1 MKSIIQSAYALNHS
15 YAYCAGSPMKGKLM
29 KLLKDILRGVLIG
42 ISNIIPGVS
51 GGTMAVSMGIYDT
64 IISSITNLFKD
75 FKKSILTLLPYLIG
89 MLLGIGGLSFA
100 IEYFFGHFPLQTGL
114 LFIGLILG
122 GLPSITKRLKGKG
135 LSITNVVLFLI
146 FFAAIILLQL
156 FSGERV
162 TELTTSF
169 QLVQTL
175 KLFVVGMVASATMVI
190 PGVSGSLILML
201 LGFYTPVVETI
212 STFIKGL
219 LAFDQAAI
227 LGGIVILIPF
237 GIGVVVGMFAIAKLI
252 EFLLAKFEAP
262 TYSSILGLVIAS
274 PVVVFMTLEGIT
286 FSVFSILTGIIA
298 LAIGFFIALK
308 LGNE

>member
-1 MKSIIQSAYALNHS
+1 
-15 YAYCAGSPMKGKLM
+15 M
-29 KLLKDILRGVLIG
+29 KLFKDILKGVLIG
-42 ISNIIPGVS
+42 VSNIIPGVS
-51 GGTMAVSMGIYDT
+51 GGTMAVSMGIYDS
-64 IISSITNLFKD
+64 IITSITNLFKD

-100 IEYFFGHFPLQTGL
+100 INYFFNNFPLQTGL

-135 LSITNVVLFLI
+135 FSVTNCILFLL

-156 FSGERV
+156 FSGERIAV
-162 TELTTSF
+162 LTTNF
-169 QLVQTL
+169 QFVQTL
-175 KLFVVGMVASATMVI
+175 KLFFVGMVASATMVI

-201 LGFYTPVVETI
+201 IGFYTPVIESI
-212 STFIKGL
+212 SSFIKGL
-219 LAFDQAAI
+219 LAFDTTAI
-227 LGGIVILIPF
+227 LGGFVILIPF

-252 EFLLAKFEAP
+252 EFLLARFEVP

-274 PVVVFMTLEGIT
+274 PIVVFMTLEGVT
-286 FSVFSILTGIIA
+286 WCVLSILTGLA
-298 LAIGFFIALK
+298 MLAIGFMIALK

>member
-1 MKSIIQSAYALNHS
+1 
-15 YAYCAGSPMKGKLM
+15 M
-29 KLLKDILRGVLIG
+29 KLLKDILKGVLIG
-42 ISNIIPGVS
+42 VSNIIPGVS
-51 GGTMAVSMGIYDT
+51 GGTMAVSMGIYDS

-89 MLLGIGGLSFA
+89 MLLGIGGLSFV
-100 IEYFFGHFPLQTGL
+100 INYFFEDFPLQTGL

-135 LSITNVVLFLI
+135 FSVVNLILFLI
-146 FFAAIILLQL
+146 FFASIIILQL
-156 FSGERV
+156 LSGERIAV
-162 TELTTSF
+162 LTTDF
-169 QLVQTL
+169 ELIQTL
-175 KLFVVGMVASATMVI
+175 KLFLVGMVASATMVI

-201 LGFYTPVVETI
+201 LGFYTPVVEKI
-212 STFIKGL
+212 SSFIKGL
-219 LAFDQAAI
+219 LAMDTSAI
-227 LGGIVILIPF
+227 LGGFVILIPF

-274 PVVVFMTLEGIT
+274 PVVVLMTLEGVTWST
-286 FSVFSILTGIIA
+286 FPILTGIVT
-298 LAIGFFIALK
+298 LAIGFFIAIK

>member
-1 MKSIIQSAYALNHS
+1 
-15 YAYCAGSPMKGKLM
+15 M
-29 KLLKDILRGVLIG
+29 KLLKDILKGVLIG

-64 IISSITNLFKD
+64 IISAITNLFKD

-89 MLLGIGGLSFA
+89 MLLGIGALSFA
-100 IEYFFGHFPLQTGL
+100 IEYLFGHFPLQTGL

-135 LSITNVVLFLI
+135 FSIVNAMLFVI
-146 FFAAIILLQL
+146 FFASIILLQVL
-156 FSGERV
+156 SGERIAV
-162 TELTTSF
+162 LTTSF
-169 QLVQTL
+169 QLLQTI
-175 KLFVVGMVASATMVI
+175 KLFFVGMIASATMVI

-201 LGFYTPVVETI
+201 LGFYTPIVEMI

-227 LGGIVILIPF
+227 IGGFIILVPF
-237 GIGVVVGMFAIAKLI
+237 GIGVIVGMFAIAKLI
-252 EFLLAKFEAP
+252 EFLLSNFEAA

-274 PVVVFMTLEGIT
+274 PVAVFMTLEG
-286 FSVFSILTGIIA
+286 VKLNPVSILSGIIT
-298 LAIGFFIALK
+298 LVIGFIIALK

>member
-1 MKSIIQSAYALNHS
+1 
-15 YAYCAGSPMKGKLM
+15 M
-29 KLLKDILRGVLIG
+29 KLLKDILKGVIIG

-75 FKKSILTLLPYLIG
+75 FKKSILTLLPYIIG

-100 IEYFFGHFPLQTGL
+100 IEYLFGHFPLQTGL

-135 LSITNVVLFLI
+135 FSITNASLFLL

-156 FSGERV
+156 FSGERLAV
-162 TELTTSF
+162 LTQNF
-169 QLVQTL
+169 EVVQTI
-175 KLFVVGMVASATMVI
+175 KLFLVGMIASATMVI

-212 STFIKGL
+212 SNFIKGL
-219 LAFDQAAI
+219 IALDQAAI
-227 LGGIVILIPF
+227 LGGFIILIPF
-237 GIGVVVGMFAIAKLI
+237 GLGVVIGIFVIAKLI
-252 EFLLAKFEAP
+252 EFLLARFEAP

-274 PVVVFMTLEGIT
+274 PIVVFMTLEGIT
-286 FSVFSILTGIIA
+286 LNITSILTSVVTLILGY
-298 LAIGFFIALK
+298 FIAFR

>member
-1 MKSIIQSAYALNHS
+1 
-15 YAYCAGSPMKGKLM
+15 M
-29 KLLKDILRGVLIG
+29 KLLKDILKGVIIG

-75 FKKSILTLLPYLIG
+75 FKTSILTLLPYIIG

-100 IEYFFGHFPLQTGL
+100 IEYLFGHFPLQTGL

-135 LSITNVVLFLI
+135 FSITNASLFLL

-156 FSGERV
+156 FSGERLAV
-162 TELTTSF
+162 LTQNF
-169 QLVQTL
+169 EVVQTI
-175 KLFVVGMVASATMVI
+175 KLFLVGMIASATMVI

-212 STFIKGL
+212 SNFIKGL
-219 LAFDQAAI
+219 IALDQAAI
-227 LGGIVILIPF
+227 LGGFIILIPF
-237 GIGVVVGMFAIAKLI
+237 GLGVVIGIFVIAKLI
-252 EFLLAKFEAP
+252 EFLLARFEAP

-274 PVVVFMTLEGIT
+274 PIVVFMTLEGIT
-286 FSVFSILTGIIA
+286 LNITSILTSVVTLVLGY
-298 LAIGFFIALK
+298 FIAFR

>member
-1 MKSIIQSAYALNHS
+1 
-15 YAYCAGSPMKGKLM
+15 M
-29 KLLKDILRGVLIG
+29 KLLKDILKGVIIG

-75 FKKSILTLLPYLIG
+75 FKKSILTLLPYIIG

-100 IEYFFGHFPLQTGL
+100 IEYLFGHFPLQTGL

-135 LSITNVVLFLI
+135 FSITNASLFLL

-156 FSGERV
+156 FSGERLAV
-162 TELTTSF
+162 LTQNF
-169 QLVQTL
+169 EVVQTI
-175 KLFVVGMVASATMVI
+175 KLFLVGMIASATMVI

-212 STFIKGL
+212 SNFIKGL
-219 LAFDQAAI
+219 IALDQAAI
-227 LGGIVILIPF
+227 LGGFIILIPF
-237 GIGVVVGMFAIAKLI
+237 GLGVVIGIFVIAKLI
-252 EFLLAKFEAP
+252 EFLLARFEAP

-274 PVVVFMTLEGIT
+274 PIVVFMTLEGIT
-286 FSVFSILTGIIA
+286 LNITSILTSVVTLVLGY
-298 LAIGFFIALK
+298 FIAFR